1 MITNKLEDHEFNFVI
16 DDSIYEVGSLIKKY
30 TDFWNISVKKRI
42 KKLNIFKLT
51 SIFIIWIF

>member
-1 MITNKLEDHEFNFVI
+1 MITNRLEDHEFNFVI

-42 KKLNIFKLT
+42 
-51 SIFIIWIF
+51 

>member
-1 MITNKLEDHEFNFVI
+1 MIPNKLEDHEFNFVI